1 MAREPVTLNVY
12 DMYWINEYTAPI
24 GLGVFHTGVEIYGT
38 EYAYGG
44 HPFPFSGIFEIPPK
58 FANDLGDQFKYKQSI
73 LVGHTDFNQVDVRKI
88 VEELGNEFRGDRYHL
103 MNKNCNHFSGALTK
117 ILCGEEIPAWVNRLA
132 YFSSCVPF
140 LQRCLPREWL
150 TPIALQA
157 SIQEGSTSR
166 VHSPSSAHLRHR
178 RQRRIPHGHH
188 KSVCPG
194 SDTWPPTQGKWRD
207 PHHPSVS

>member
-1 MAREPVTLNVY
+1 
-12 DMYWINEYTAPI
+12 
-24 GLGVFHTGVEIYGT
+24 
-38 EYAYGG
+38 
-44 HPFPFSGIFEIPPK
+44 
-58 FANDLGDQFKYKQSI
+58 
-73 LVGHTDFNQVDVRKI
+73 
-88 VEELGNEFRGDRYHL
+88 

-166 VHSPSSAHLRHR
+166 VHSPSSTH
-178 RQRRIPHGHH
+178 PP
-188 KSVCPG
+188 SPP
-194 SDTWPPTQGKWRD
+194 SPPNPPTVFAEARASDLTRGPRLYENVTD
-207 PHHPSVS
+207 TTFFPPSSGPSVAKRGTTDVGFLLVRGGLGVAVAFAVKSNVKKKKNKQTWLLKPKTWSFVVTDNT